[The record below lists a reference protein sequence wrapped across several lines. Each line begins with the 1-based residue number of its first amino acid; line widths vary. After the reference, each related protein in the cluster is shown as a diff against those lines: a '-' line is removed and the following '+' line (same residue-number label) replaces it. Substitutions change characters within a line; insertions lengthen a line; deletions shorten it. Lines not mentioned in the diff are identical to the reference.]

1 MQASGGCPEHSF
13 LGNRYRFLQA
23 SEAAKLCL
31 PLDLRFGRE
40 AGRSLEGHHVLD
52 NKRDSSHCVLC
63 KEYHWK
69 DLTGPSTIPSPVSQP
84 PPPQVSRKRL
94 QEIIMCG
101 ETLGWHSFF
110 VLLANLGN
118 SWERVIESMP
128 PKKTQR
134 ALCQRLQ
141 RFIGDLSVPF

>member
-1 MQASGGCPEHSF
+1 M
-13 LGNRYRFLQA
+13 
-23 SEAAKLCL
+23 
-31 PLDLRFGRE
+31 
-40 AGRSLEGHHVLD
+40 LD

-118 SWERVIESMP
+118 SWERVIESMT
-128 PKKTQR
+128 PKENTEDIMPKAPAVHR
-134 ALCQRLQ
+134 RS
-141 RFIGDLSVPF
+141 LSSILTGQYKVVFSGRKFFC